1 VRHSRIMVAFTA
13 FATVLL
19 MVAYVDRPQESR
31 PSGRPASAVAA
42 VAGNT
47 PGALVTPPAS
57 TPAGPGPAGGQWPA
71 YNGTYEWP
79 LPKLNATSLWA
90 RSHEGAGITVAVVDT
105 GVDAGH
111 PDLAGAVAEP
121 GPAIP
126 GVPGDQS
133 PDSHGTEI
141 AGIIAGR
148 GSAGSPAIMPGLA
161 PRARLLDIRVTNDE
175 HQVNAAEIA
184 AGIKAAVAAGA
195 RVINVSLG
203 TAQDSKTLDQAVA
216 DAVKQ
221 GRLVVAGVSEGGKAA
236 LYPADS
242 NGALAVAGIGTDV
255 KPDGSLA
262 AHGPYAVYAPGSGLY
277 STSKSGYTAHLKGN
291 GYAAAY
297 VSAAAALLWSA
308 DPDLTEGQVRDALV
322 GKVTSGN
329 FNVLNPL
336 PYLEAHGFPVTGPSA
351 PVPSAPGT
359 SAPATP
365 ATTKPGSAAPSSAG
379 RSPAS
384 PPAGLGLARL
394 ALLGAA
400 GFAVAVVVALLVMA
414 FLTRR
419 KPDPPGWDD
428 ENIPLDL
435 DMEPL

>member
-1 VRHSRIMVAFTA
+1 MVAFTA
-13 FATVLL
+13 FAIVLL
-19 MVAYVDRPQESR
+19 TVAYVDRPQGSR
-31 PSGRPASAVAA
+31 PSGGPASSVTAA
-42 VAGNT
+42 AANT
-47 PGALVTPPAS
+47 PKALVTPPAS
-57 TPAGPGPAGGQWPA
+57 PPAGGQWPA
-71 YNGTYEWP
+71 YNGFYEWP
-79 LPKLNATSLWA
+79 LQKLNATALWA
-90 RSHEGAGITVAVVDT
+90 RGHEGAGITVAVVDT

-111 PDLAGAVAEP
+111 PDLAGALAAP

-126 GVPGDQS
+126 GVPGDEF

-148 GSAGSPAIMPGLA
+148 GSAGSPAILPGLA

-184 AGIKAAVAAGA
+184 VGINAAVTAGA
-195 RVINVSLG
+195 QIINVSLG
-203 TAQDSKTLDQAVA
+203 TAKDSKALDQAVV

-221 GRLVVAGVSEGGKAA
+221 GRLVVAGVSPGGKAA

-242 NGALAVAGIGTDV
+242 HGTLAVAGIGTDV

-262 AHGPYAVYAPGSGLY
+262 DHGPYAVYAPGAGLY

-291 GYAAAY
+291 DYAAAY

-308 DPDLTEGQVRDALV
+308 DRSFTAVQVRDALV
-322 GKVTSGN
+322 GKVTSNN

-336 PYLEAHGFPVTGPSA
+336 PYMETHGFPVTGPPA
-351 PVPSAPGT
+351 PVSPVPGT
-359 SAPATP
+359 SAPVTP
-365 ATTKPGSAAPSSAG
+365 TTTTPGSATPSSAG
-379 RSPAS
+379 PSPTPS
-384 PPAGLGLARL
+384 SAGLSAAQLVLLCAAGLAVAAVL
-394 ALLGAA
+394 ALFVL
-400 GFAVAVVVALLVMA
+400 A

-428 ENIPLDL
+428 ENLPLDL

>member
-1 VRHSRIMVAFTA
+1 MVAVTT
-13 FATVLL
+13 FAIVLL
-19 MVAYVDRPQESR
+19 TVAYVDRPPGSR
-31 PSGRPASAVAA
+31 PSSRPVSAVTA
-42 VAGNT
+42 VADNA
-47 PGALVTPPAS
+47 PKALVTPAAS

-79 LPKLNATSLWA
+79 LQKLNATSLWA
-90 RSHEGAGITVAVVDT
+90 RGHEGAGITVAVVDT

-111 PDLAGAVAEP
+111 PDLAGAVAGP

-161 PRARLLDIRVTNDE
+161 PRARLLDIRVTNDQ

-195 RVINVSLG
+195 QVINVSLG
-203 TAQDSKTLDQAVA
+203 TAKDSKSLDQAVA

-221 GRLVVAGVSEGGKAA
+221 GRLVVAGISPGGKAA

-242 NGALAVAGIGTDV
+242 NGTLAVAGIGPDV

-262 AHGPYAVYAPGSGLY
+262 AHGPYAVYAPGADLY
-277 STSKSGYTAHLKGN
+277 STSKSGYTANLKGN
-291 GYAAAY
+291 DYAAAY

-308 DPDLTEGQVRDALV
+308 DPKLTEVQVRDALV
-322 GKVTSGN
+322 GKVTSNN

-336 PYLEAHGFPVTGPSA
+336 PYMEAQGFPVTGPSA

-359 SAPATP
+359 STPATP
-365 ATTKPGSAAPSSAG
+365 ATAKPGSAAPSFAG
-379 RSPAS
+379 PAPA
-384 PPAGLGLARL
+384 PPSAGLGPAQL
-394 ALLGAA
+394 ALLGVA
-400 GFAVAVVVALLVMA
+400 GFAVVVVVVVALA

-428 ENIPLDL
+428 ENLPLDL